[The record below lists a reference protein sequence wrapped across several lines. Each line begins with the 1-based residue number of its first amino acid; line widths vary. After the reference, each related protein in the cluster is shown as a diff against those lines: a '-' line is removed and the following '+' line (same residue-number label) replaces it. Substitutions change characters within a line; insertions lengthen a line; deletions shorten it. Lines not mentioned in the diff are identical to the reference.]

1 MFNRFSQASPK
12 TYTQYG
18 GSGLGLFI
26 SKRLVELQGGQIGLA
41 SQVDVGSRFA
51 FYVPATQDLK
61 STDKLRPDMTIRT
74 KSQTRISTAVN
85 GANSG
90 QQSSNHSV
98 LVVEDNLVNQRVLQK
113 HLTKLGYK
121 VQVANHGQEA
131 LDYLATTS
139 VWKQD
144 SHDPTKTLPDV
155 DVVLMDIEMPVMDGL
170 TCSRRIR
177 DLQASGDIVTH
188 IPIIAV
194 SANARTEQTKQ
205 AYDAGVDG
213 FIVKPFRIPELT
225 SVIKSLV
232 DIEDHAASVPA

>member
-26 SKRLVELQGGQIGLA
+26 SKRLVELQGGRIGLA
-41 SQVDVGSRFA
+41 SRTGVGSRFA
-51 FYVPATQDLK
+51 FYVPATK
-61 STDKLRPDMTIRT
+61 STTTTRPDMAVRT
-74 KSQTRISTAVN
+74 KSQTLVSTAVN
-85 GANSG
+85 GETAVH
-90 QQSSNHSV
+90 HSPKYSI
-98 LVVEDNLVNQRVLQK
+98 LVVEDNLVNQKVLQK

-131 LDYLATTS
+131 LDYLATTNL
-139 VWKQD
+139 WTQNDQD
-144 SHDPTKTLPDV
+144 TMRTLPDV

-177 DLQASGDIVTH
+177 ELQASGDIVRH
-188 IPIIAV
+188 VPIVAV

-225 SVIKSLV
+225 SVITRLV
-232 DIEDHAASVPA
+232 HIEDHSESLPI